1 VFELSLKIADRDAA
15 GDEDFDRNITLSDT
29 SRILV
34 GRASKTEN
42 KALVPTA
49 SNAWIR
55 NPVISRTH
63 AELTVSN
70 FLGTPCVHIQD
81 LKSSHGT
88 FVNGQNI
95 KDRKQLLKTNDRL
108 QFGANVMR
116 GTGESLLHP
125 SLLSS
130 LSCLHYTSRSCSS
143 LVLQGRF
150 AKLPN
155 YPASPAADL
164 VSHRNVPP
172 SNL

>member
-1 VFELSLKIADRDAA
+1 VVAAVFEISLKVVDRED
-15 GDEDFDRNITLSDT
+15 DSEEDFDRNISLSEN
-29 SRILV
+29 SRVVV

-63 AELTVSN
+63 AELTISY

-95 KDRKQLLKTNDRL
+95 KERKQLLKTHDRL

-116 GTGESLLHP
+116 GIGESLLH
-125 SLLSS
+125 LSFLYSFIPS
-130 LSCLHYTSRSCSS
+130 LSCLRNTGRPYSS
-143 LVLQGRF
+143 LVLQKRLQF
-150 AKLPN
+150 IFSSSS
-155 YPASPAADL
+155 Y
-164 VSHRNVPP
+164 
-172 SNL
+172 